1 MAITTTRFFF
11 FFSNDYYVN
20 QCINQ
25 GTTLMDDEFA
35 RFFGAKDEAWLS
47 DVHFW
52 IADEKQKKKKT
63 VGKKS
68 RKSDT
73 RWIC

>member
-1 MAITTTRFFF
+1 
-11 FFSNDYYVN
+11 
-20 QCINQ
+20 
-25 GTTLMDDEFA
+25 MDDEFA